1 MTAYVL
7 TVSVCVSAPMRER
20 KRDRQTETD
29 RETSTG
35 IGAAKVNLLFYAQ
48 LPLIQNGGHPIQ
60 CKVSR
65 VNKLQQEPEIT
76 NE

>member
-7 TVSVCVSAPMRER
+7 TVSVCICAHERE
-20 KRDRQTETD
+20 KERQTGGDRD

-48 LPLIQNGGHPIQ
+48 LPSIQNGGHPIQ

-65 VNKLQQEPEIT
+65 VNKLQQESEIT